1 MNHKTRT
8 FFRLFHSHKIHLVAL
23 LGLLQS
29 EMIDL
34 TLLQYT
40 STCEIPTP
48 YQMLKKAG
56 THPFRGKP
64 PRIARIGRIGH

>member
-1 MNHKTRT
+1 MTHKNQKVFST
-8 FFRLFHSHKIHLVAL
+8 FSQKIHLVAL

-34 TLLQYT
+34 TPLQYT

-48 YQMLKKAG
+48 YLRLKKAG
-56 THPFRGKP
+56 TPFGGSLP
-64 PRIARIGRIGH
+64 V